1 MHTTRIALTLTL
13 AGFAG
18 VAAAEDA
25 KPAKTTWSFD
35 TEKADATPAS
45 FAFGRTGEGAAG
57 KWVVKAVKD
66 APSGGNVLAQVDA
79 DKTDFRFPVA
89 VADKPVL
96 ADLALSVK
104 CMPVSGKVDQ
114 ACGLVFR
121 YQDADNYYVTRANAL
136 EGNVRFYHVKKGKRQ
151 QLASW
156 SGKIASGAWHDYKV
170 EVKGDRTV
178 IAFDGQQVID
188 VKDKTFAQAG
198 KIGLWTKADSVTYF
212 DDLTVEPR

>member
-1 MHTTRIALTLTL
+1 MHTTRIALTLI
-13 AGFAG
+13 AFAG

-25 KPAKTTWSFD
+25 KPTKTTWSFD
-35 TEKADATPAS
+35 AEKAEAAPAS
-45 FAFGRTGEGAAG
+45 FAFGRTGDGAAG
-57 KWVVKAVKD
+57 KWIVKAVKD

-79 DKTDFRFPVA
+79 DKTDYRFPVA

-104 CMPVSGKVDQ
+104 CKPVSGAVDQ

-121 YQDADNYYVTRANAL
+121 YQDADNYYITRANAL
-136 EGNVRFYHVKKGKRQ
+136 EGNVRLYHVRKGKRQ

-156 SGKIASGAWHDYKV
+156 TGKVASGAWHDYKV
-170 EVKGDRTV
+170 EVKGERITV
-178 IAFDGQQVID
+178 AFDGKQIID
-188 VKDKTFAQAG
+188 VKDRTFTQAG
-198 KIGLWTKADSVTYF
+198 KVGVWTKADSVTYF